1 MKDEVHGLK
10 DEVHGL
16 KDGTAA
22 IKADVKKLIQL
33 FSINFFVELP
43 NLYAQAPTI
52 AFNFR
57 DDQGQW
63 IGKSYFE
70 QLATQN
76 GIQLRTGGV
85 CNPGGIAFYLAMSP
99 GQMREY
105 YAEGLRC
112 GNGIDEMNGKP
123 TGIIRVSL
131 GSMSNSTDV
140 QTFMKFLRTFVEQET
155 SRSPISKSQDNS
167 VKSDWLERDVAAPMK
182 QPSEKGVGI
191 DDPIATARKPTLDK
205 MLHTLRRFTCH

>member
-1 MKDEVHGLK
+1 MEDEVYR
-10 DEVHGL
+10 L
-16 KDGTAA
+16 KDGNAA
-22 IKADVKKLIQL
+22 IKADVKKLIQRKTADY
-33 FSINFFVELP
+33 NDRKT
-43 NLYAQAPTI
+43 QAPTI
-52 AFNFR
+52 AFNIR

-85 CNPGGIAFYLAMSP
+85 CNPGGIAFYLRMSP
-99 GQMREY
+99 GEMREN

-112 GNGIDEMNGKP
+112 GNGIDEINGKP
-123 TGIIRVSL
+123 TGIIRVGL

-140 QTFMKFLRTFVEQET
+140 ETFMKFLRTFVKQET
-155 SRSPISKSQDNS
+155 SRGLISKSQDSS
-167 VKSDWLERDVAAPMK
+167 VKSDWAPMK
-182 QPSEKGVGI
+182 QSSKKGVEI

-205 MLHTLRRFTCH
+205 MLHILRRFTCH